1 LTEKT
6 CPNCEDQDCE
16 KGTDLCEGC
25 ERCKECF
32 GTGIV
37 EYQIA
42 VDDFKDVA
50 CELCN
55 DGGDDDSDR
64 AYDAWKDDQLTGD
77 IEE

>member
-1 LTEKT
+1 MTEKT

-25 ERCKECF
+25 ERCKECY

-42 VDDFKDVA
+42 VDDFKPMGCDA
-50 CELCN
+50 CGFDPSDNGDEL
-55 DGGDDDSDR
+55 
-64 AYDAWKDDQLTGD
+64 YDAWRDDQMENED
-77 IEE
+77 D